1 MIRKIS
7 IRSSSETETM
17 KLAAGIGTKLRG
29 GETIELSSDLGGG
42 KTTFVKG
49 LAEGAGSNELVTSP
63 SFTLQNEYLAKSFTL
78 HHLDF
83 YRLKDPGIM
92 KQMLEE
98 TLNQSGGVVVIE
110 WAEIVEDIL
119 PAISLK
125 LAIKTTSETTRQ
137 FEISLP
143 SELNY
148 LLES

>member
-143 SELNY
+143 GELNY
-148 LLES
+148 LFES